1 MDLSQIKT
9 TQGLIY
15 ATQIV
20 LAAIGGIFSLV
31 GGGWGFW
38 SFVFWSTVII
48 SGLLLGL
55 KVFGILQTLEGK
67 FAWFNKV
74 VLGYVVVWTGFYV
87 IGAILSFLSFSLSG
101 ILIYILLAVFLLD
114 LFFRYRAYKN
124 SGADVTASNPTATA
138 ASGGEM
144 PKY

>member
-1 MDLSQIKT
+1 MPCFWAFDKEYLYSD
-9 TQGLIY
+9 
-15 ATQIV
+15 
-20 LAAIGGIFSLV
+20 IFDNL
-31 GGGWGFW
+31 FW
-38 SFVFWSTVII
+38 FF
-48 SGLLLGL
+48 
-55 KVFGILQTLEGK
+55 FQ
-67 FAWFNKV
+67 
-74 VLGYVVVWTGFYV
+74 
-87 IGAILSFLSFSLSG
+87 